1 MTTDTSVSRPARGVI
16 IAAIAVWLCYPIAS
30 AADGGDFAPLIRDLQ
45 ERCTAVGGQ
54 LVHQD
59 GPASDIDLGSGP
71 VVYFD
76 TASVDCTAAP
86 GLFSH
91 TGGHDFYAVDA
102 EGLAVWSARTWTLA
116 PAFGGQVLLLLRHG
130 SYCDLPGHLSCVE
143 AIWMEDGRFVSTLP
157 IERM

>member
-1 MTTDTSVSRPARGVI
+1 MRTDACVSRPVRGVI
-16 IAAIAVWLCYPIAS
+16 IAAIAAWLCHPAAA
-30 AADGGDFAPLIRDLQ
+30 AADGGDFAALNRDME
-45 ERCTAVGGQ
+45 ERCAAVGGQ
-54 LVHQD
+54 LIHKD
-59 GPASDIDLGSGP
+59 GPAPDMDLGFGP
-71 VVYFD
+71 VAYFD

-102 EGLAVWSARTWTLA
+102 AGLAVWSARQWRLV